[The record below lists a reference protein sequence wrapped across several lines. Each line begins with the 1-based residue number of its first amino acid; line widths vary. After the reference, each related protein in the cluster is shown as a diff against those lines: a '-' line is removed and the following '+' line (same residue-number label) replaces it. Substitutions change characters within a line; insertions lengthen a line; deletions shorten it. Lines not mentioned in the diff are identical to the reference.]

1 MDLSELKH
9 GVRVVGV
16 VPSGPVEVV
25 AVERT
30 AGDVVN
36 LVYRSE
42 QGVLDQRLVT
52 AVDAEGFRIPTERRW
67 AFDSDGGAFRLA
79 SEARRIQ
86 LAHLFD
92 PFAAVEASRIDP
104 LPHQI
109 EAVYQ
114 RLLPLRPL
122 RFLLAD
128 DPGAGKTIMSGLY
141 IRELILRGDLVRC
154 LIIAP
159 GSLVEQWQEELWD
172 KFSLSFDILSR
183 DMVESSRTA
192 NPFLERN
199 MLLARLDQLARNDDL
214 LAKLSVSEWDLVIVD
229 EAHKM
234 SAHLYGREVDK
245 TRRFQLGE
253 RLGDLTR
260 GLLLLTA
267 TPHNGKNEDFLLF
280 MSLLDPERFA
290 GRLRNNAP
298 LPDTTDVMRRYVKE
312 GLLKFDGTR
321 LFPERRAETLNYVLS
336 DSESRLYDQVTE
348 YVRNGMNRA
357 EALMQG
363 GDRRRGLVAGFALA
377 GLQRRLASSPAAIHE
392 SLRRR
397 KEKVERRLVEVEQF
411 ANATAPTR
419 QSLRIG
425 GLPASLDDFD
435 YDEFN
440 DLEME
445 SLDDAAVDAATAA
458 LAVGELQ
465 EELAQLRVL
474 EQVARQVRQS
484 RVDTKWNQLSGF
496 LQSDRFTGGENP
508 RKLIVF
514 TEHKDTL
521 DYLADRI
528 RSLLGRTEAVAVI
541 HGGIKREDRR
551 RVQDGFRND
560 PQIQVLVATDAAG
573 EGVNLQRANL
583 MINYDIPWNP
593 NRIEQRFG
601 RIHRIGQQQP
611 CFLWNLVAHE
621 TREGRVLER
630 LFHKIEQQRRAYGG
644 QVYDTLGDA
653 EINKSLQ
660 RALIEAIRYGDNPAV
675 MARME
680 QVIDGEIGHRVDQII
695 KEQALAPETLASSG
709 LEEVRDRMERAKA
722 RKLQPGF
729 VEAFFM
735 AAMSDVRGR
744 AARREKGRFEV
755 TRVPATVRSSEREA
769 QVLGQVHRRYERIT
783 FDKALV
789 DGPEGKP
796 RAELIAPGHPLLSAL
811 IETTLEHHGDSLARG
826 ATLVDE
832 IDDGQDAQGLGLP

>member
-9 GVRVVGV
+9 GVRVTGV

-36 LVYRSE
+36 LVYRSDA
-42 QGVLDQRLVT
+42 GLLDQRLVT
-52 AVDAEGFRIPTERRW
+52 SADAEGFRILTERRW
-67 AFDSDGGAFRLA
+67 SFDADGGAFRLA

-92 PFAAVEASRIDP
+92 PFAAVEASGIDP

-109 EAVYQ
+109 EAVYE

-154 LIIAP
+154 LIVAP

-183 DMVESSRTA
+183 DMVEASRTA

-199 MLLARLDQLARNDDL
+199 MLLARLDQLSRNDDL
-214 LAKLSVSEWDLVIVD
+214 LAKLSVAEWDLVIVD

-336 DSESRLYDQVTE
+336 VSESRLYHEVTE

-363 GDRRRGLVAGFALA
+363 GDRRRGLVVGFALA

-397 KEKVERRLVEVEQF
+397 REKVERRLVEVEQF
-411 ANATAPTR
+411 AKATAPTR
-419 QSLRIG
+419 QSMPIG
-425 GLPASLDDFD
+425 GMPASLDEFD
-435 YDEFN
+435 YDEFS
-440 DLEME
+440 DVEME
-445 SLDDAAVDAATAA
+445 SLDNAAVDAATAA

-474 EQVARQVRQS
+474 GPDHQIRCRWSQRP
-484 RVDTKWNQLSGF
+484 T
-496 LQSDRFTGGENP
+496 
-508 RKLIVF
+508 
-514 TEHKDTL
+514 
-521 DYLADRI
+521 AD
-528 RSLLGRTEAVAVI
+528 
-541 HGGIKREDRR
+541 H
-551 RVQDGFRND
+551 
-560 PQIQVLVATDAAG
+560 
-573 EGVNLQRANL
+573 
-583 MINYDIPWNP
+583 
-593 NRIEQRFG
+593 
-601 RIHRIGQQQP
+601 
-611 CFLWNLVAHE
+611 
-621 TREGRVLER
+621 
-630 LFHKIEQQRRAYGG
+630 
-644 QVYDTLGDA
+644 
-653 EINKSLQ
+653 
-660 RALIEAIRYGDNPAV
+660 
-675 MARME
+675 
-680 QVIDGEIGHRVDQII
+680 
-695 KEQALAPETLASSG
+695 
-709 LEEVRDRMERAKA
+709 
-722 RKLQPGF
+722 
-729 VEAFFM
+729 
-735 AAMSDVRGR
+735 
-744 AARREKGRFEV
+744 
-755 TRVPATVRSSEREA
+755 
-769 QVLGQVHRRYERIT
+769 
-783 FDKALV
+783 
-789 DGPEGKP
+789 
-796 RAELIAPGHPLLSAL
+796 
-811 IETTLEHHGDSLARG
+811 
-826 ATLVDE
+826 
-832 IDDGQDAQGLGLP
+832 